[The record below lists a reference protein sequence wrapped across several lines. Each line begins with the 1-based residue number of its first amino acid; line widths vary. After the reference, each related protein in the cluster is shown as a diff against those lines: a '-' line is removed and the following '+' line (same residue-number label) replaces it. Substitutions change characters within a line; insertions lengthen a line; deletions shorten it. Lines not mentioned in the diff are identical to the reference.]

1 MGTGGGPMTR
11 PLIERRCQLC
21 KHYEPSKTVHYAGV
35 CRSFAIYD
43 EEMLVHRDSW
53 CGRWA
58 EKSAAALKRD
68 FTSAAKQEAQND

>member
-1 MGTGGGPMTR
+1 MTR

-21 KHYEPSKTVHYAGV
+21 KHYEPSKSVDYAGV

-58 EKSAAALKRD
+58 DRDDYGTPRPAGSKRG
-68 FTSAAKQEAQND
+68 FMNKHSGRNGGI

>member
-1 MGTGGGPMTR
+1 MTR

-21 KHYEPSKTVHYAGV
+21 KHYEPSKSVDYAGV

-43 EEMLVHRDSW
+43 DEMLVHRDSW

-58 EKSAAALKRD
+58 EKSAAALKWD